1 MCRKTGTLLLAVL
14 VVSAGCGAG
23 DGPSARVHP
32 PVVLGESASVRIA
45 PIEDPAADEPIGVVT
60 LRDVLALAVS
70 RNPELAIYPYD
81 LRVADAR
88 MLQAGLWPNPGLEVE
103 IEEVGGTG
111 GRSGF
116 DGAETTVRIDQPIE
130 LGGKRAKRVRV
141 AQLDK
146 ELAQWDYEA
155 ARLDVIRDASRAFV
169 AVQTAQDRV
178 TLAHKVV
185 ELSEQALAAAAQR
198 VQAGRDSPVDELRAG
213 VALSTSRIELR
224 KSEKALASAR
234 HALAALWGGKSA
246 AFDAVAGD
254 LYEISP
260 PVVLEDFA
268 AAIAENPD
276 IARWESQERRQRAAL
291 RLEKANAVPDVTVGG
306 GLQRFEE
313 SDDSAVVLGVG
324 VPIPL
329 FDRNQGGIREATA
342 ELGKARRLAEA
353 AQVRTLAALSEASAA
368 QAAAYEET
376 TILRTDVLPKAEQAF
391 AAAQDGYRQGKFDYL
406 YVLDTQRTLFE
417 TQAGYIDAVEAY
429 HRASAEVQRLTGMAP
444 AAERTLSNSTLTPSS
459 QEDSHEE

>member
-1 MCRKTGTLLLAVL
+1 MRRKTCTLLVAVL
-14 VVSAGCGAG
+14 VALAGCRAAEESSAGV
-23 DGPSARVHP
+23 PARV
-32 PVVLGESASVRIA
+32 VLAESDHTRTAPTENPTIA
-45 PIEDPAADEPIGVVT
+45 EPSGVVT
-60 LRDVLALAVS
+60 LRDALALAVS
-70 RNPELAIYPYD
+70 RNPELAIYPYE
-81 LRVADAR
+81 LRAADAR
-88 MLQAGLWPNPGLEVE
+88 ALQAGLWPNPELEIE

-111 GRSGF
+111 DRSGF

-146 ELAQWDYEA
+146 ELAEWDYKA
-155 ARLDVIRDASRAFV
+155 ARLDVIRDATQAFV
-169 AVQTAQDRV
+169 AVQAAQDRV
-178 TLAHKVV
+178 TLARKVV
-185 ELSEQALAAAAQR
+185 DLSEQARAAAAQR

-213 VALSTSRIELR
+213 VALSTSRIELQ
-224 KSEKALASAR
+224 KSEKALAAAR

-246 AFDAVAGD
+246 AFDGVAGD
-254 LYEISP
+254 LYEVSP
-260 PVVLEDFA
+260 PAAPEEFA
-268 AAIAENPD
+268 TAVAENPD

-306 GLQRFEE
+306 GIQRFEE
-313 SDDSAVVLGVG
+313 TDDSAVVLGVG

-342 ELGKARRLAEA
+342 ELGKARRQAEA
-353 AQVRTLAALSEASAA
+353 AQVRTVAALSEAFAA
-368 QAAAYEET
+368 LTAAYEEA
-376 TILRTDVLPKAEQAF
+376 TILRTDVLPKAQQAF

-429 HRASAEVQRLTGMAP
+429 HRASAEAQRLTGTAP